1 MQGYLM
7 MTSDLTCVKRPLVFH
22 FNKVT
27 CGVIL
32 VGLVLIALFGWLS
45 SKALYNTK
53 LLSQQIVYA
62 IMLVLEFAI
71 ALAYPITFY
80 KFYA

>member
-1 MQGYLM
+1 MQGYAM
-7 MTSDLTCVKRPLVFH
+7 MTSDLTCVKRALVFH

-32 VGLVLIALFGWLS
+32 AGLVLIALFGWLS

-62 IMLVLEFAI
+62 ILLVLEFAI
-71 ALAYPITFY
+71 ALAFPITFY

>member
-1 MQGYLM
+1 MQGYAM
-7 MTSDLTCVKRPLVFH
+7 MTSDLTCVKRALVFH

-32 VGLVLIALFGWLS
+32 VGIVLIALFGWLS

-53 LLSQQIVYA
+53 LLSQ
-62 IMLVLEFAI
+62 
-71 ALAYPITFY
+71 
-80 KFYA
+80 